1 MTAHNEDA
9 AWKDIVD
16 HYGDRPL
23 LDPDERAETARVE
36 AGAGAE
42 SEVVD
47 LTDQE
52 FRESA
57 RTEPAQDRF
66 VPPPP
71 PPLPRVAPD
80 RLAAWAGVFLS
91 PLILLVATVLRL
103 PLPTVIAWLLIAAF
117 LGGFG
122 YLVYQMP
129 RGPRDPFDDGARL

>member
-1 MTAHNEDA
+1 MTGHNEDA

-16 HYGDRPL
+16 NYGDRPH
-23 LDPDERAETARVE
+23 LDPDEQAALARAA
-36 AGAGAE
+36 AE
-42 SEVVD
+42 PEVVD
-47 LTDQE
+47 LPDQE
-52 FRESA
+52 PRELA
-57 RTEPAQDRF
+57 RTEPIEDRY

-80 RLAAWAGVFLS
+80 RLAAWAGVFVS
-91 PLILLVATVLRL
+91 PLILLVATVLRF

-122 YLVYQMP
+122 YLVHQMP

>member
-1 MTAHNEDA
+1 VTGHNEDA
-9 AWKDIVD
+9 VWKDIVD
-16 HYGDRPL
+16 NYGDRPL
-23 LDPDERAETARVE
+23 LDPDEQAAAARAAE
-36 AGAGAE
+36 AEA
-42 SEVVD
+42 VD
-47 LTDQE
+47 LTDE
-52 FRESA
+52 ESRDVA
-57 RTEPAQDRF
+57 RSEPTEDRF

-122 YLVYQMP
+122 YLVHQMP

>member
-36 AGAGAE
+36 AGQAE

>member
-1 MTAHNEDA
+1 VTGPNEDA

-23 LDPDERAETARVE
+23 LGPDERAEKARATE
-36 AGAGAE
+36 P
-42 SEVVD
+42 EVVD
-47 LTDQE
+47 LTEQE
-52 FRESA
+52 SREFTRA
-57 RTEPAQDRF
+57 EPIEDRF

-80 RLAAWAGVFLS
+80 RLAAWAGVFLA
-91 PLILLVATVLRL
+91 PLILLIATVLRL
-103 PLPTVIAWLLIAAF
+103 PLPTIIAWLLIVAF

-122 YLVYQMP
+122 YLVHQMP

>member
-23 LDPDERAETARVE
+23 LDPDERAETARRQRQSPSPRSSTSPTTSS
-36 AGAGAE
+36 GRSLG
-42 SEVVD
+42 
-47 LTDQE
+47 
-52 FRESA
+52 
-57 RTEPAQDRF
+57 PAPIEDRF

-80 RLAAWAGVFLS
+80 RLVAWAGVFLS

-122 YLVYQMP
+122 YLVHQMP

>member
-1 MTAHNEDA
+1 VTAHNEDA

-23 LDPDERAETARVE
+23 LDPDERAEIARAEPE
-36 AGAGAE
+36 A
-42 SEVVD
+42 VD

-52 FRESA
+52 LRETAPS
-57 RTEPAQDRF
+57 EDRF

-91 PLILLVATVLRL
+91 PLILLVSTVFRL

-122 YLVYQMP
+122 YLVQQMP

>member
-1 MTAHNEDA
+1 VTAHNEDA

-16 HYGDRPL
+16 NYGDRPH
-23 LDPDERAETARVE
+23 LDPDERAEHERAAEPE
-36 AGAGAE
+36 AADLGAE
-42 SEVVD
+42 EP
-47 LTDQE
+47 
-52 FRESA
+52 RELA
-57 RTEPAQDRF
+57 RTEPADERF

-80 RLAAWAGVFLS
+80 RLVAWAGVFLS

-103 PLPTVIAWLLIAAF
+103 PLPTVISWLLIVAF

-122 YLVYQMP
+122 YLVHQMP

>member
-1 MTAHNEDA
+1 MAHNEDA

-16 HYGDRPL
+16 NYGDRPL
-23 LDPDERAETARVE
+23 LDADEQAASAPATEP
-36 AGAGAE
+36 
-42 SEVVD
+42 EVVD
-47 LTDQE
+47 LPDEESRE
-52 FRESA
+52 FA
-57 RTEPAQDRF
+57 RSEPVEDRY

-80 RLAAWAGVFLS
+80 RLLAWAGVFLS

-122 YLVYQMP
+122 YLVHQMP